1 MKPLWCET
9 LCAATPVTLGAMW
22 VTAWS
27 ELQVLLLSLKL
38 INMTSSANAHG
49 EPTGFIHRGQAT
61 VQAKQ
66 QVTTNTCCKNLSPSD
81 TITER
86 MATAVVISVIRLCF
100 YPDP

>member
-1 MKPLWCET
+1 
-9 LCAATPVTLGAMW
+9 MW

-27 ELQVLLLSLKL
+27 ELQVLLLSLKF

-49 EPTGFIHRGQAT
+49 DPTGFIHRGQTT
-61 VQAKQ
+61 VQAKHPNPLSSAT
-66 QVTTNTCCKNLSPSD
+66 VTTNTCYKNLSPSD

-86 MATAVVISVIRLCF
+86 MATAVVISVMRLCF